1 MCRRVT
7 GKCSWDQR
15 REEGTRMGQR
25 ETWSSDTVS
34 VKTSAHPVEGSEG
47 GVTFHSCSE
56 LERLGLHAPALISHQ
71 MSHQGRGVTLG
82 KSAVFS

>member
-1 MCRRVT
+1 
-7 GKCSWDQR
+7 
-15 REEGTRMGQR
+15 MGQR

-71 MSHQGRGVTLG
+71 MSHEGRGVTLA
-82 KSAVFS
+82 SQLSSFETSPPSS